1 MFNEKGEGMRERSER
16 ITNTA
21 RIAHDG
27 AERQRGEGMSETAPR
42 ESVSEWEHPRYSIGA
57 VAERSGLSR
66 DTLRW
71 YERIGLMDYIG
82 RDHTGKRRFSDRDL
96 EWLALIGRL
105 RTTGMSV
112 ADMVRYAELVRAGE
126 STFPERLAM
135 FQNTRSE
142 VLAKIDELHQ
152 TLAVLDYKIAVYEG
166 RAQAGRPA
174 AVIAHDSE
182 GIKV

>member
-1 MFNEKGEGMRERSER
+1 MGEAAL
-16 ITNTA
+16 N
-21 RIAHDG
+21 
-27 AERQRGEGMSETAPR
+27 QRG
-42 ESVSEWEHPRYSIGA
+42 VEWEQPRYSIGE

-82 RDHTGKRRFSDRDL
+82 RDHAGKRRFSNRDL

-112 ADMVRYAELVRAGE
+112 ADMVRYAELVREGE

-135 FQNTRSE
+135 FRKTRAE
-142 VLAKIDELHQ
+142 VLAKIDELQQ
-152 TLAVLDYKIAVYEG
+152 TVAVLDYKIDIYEG
-166 RAQAGRPA
+166 KAQLARPA
-174 AVIAHDSE
+174 TITVRDGE
-182 GIKV
+182 EIKV

>member
-1 MFNEKGEGMRERSER
+1 
-16 ITNTA
+16 
-21 RIAHDG
+21 
-27 AERQRGEGMSETAPR
+27 MSETASHG
-42 ESVSEWEHPRYSIGA
+42 SVSDDREQPRYSIGE
-57 VAERSGLSR
+57 VSERSGLSR

-112 ADMVRYAELVRAGE
+112 ADMVRYAELVRAGDA
-126 STFPERLAM
+126 TLPQRLAM
-135 FQNTRSE
+135 FRDTRAE
-142 VLAKIDELHQ
+142 VLAKIDELRQ
-152 TLAVLDYKIAVYEG
+152 TLAVLDRKIALYEG
-166 RAQAGRPA
+166 KSRAIEQAVGTTQ
-174 AVIAHDSE
+174 DTE

>member
-1 MFNEKGEGMRERSER
+1 
-16 ITNTA
+16 
-21 RIAHDG
+21 
-27 AERQRGEGMSETAPR
+27 MSETASHAGVSDDR
-42 ESVSEWEHPRYSIGA
+42 EQPRYSIGE
-57 VAERSGLSR
+57 VSERSGLSR

-112 ADMVRYAELVRAGE
+112 ADMLRYAELVRAGDA
-126 STFPERLAM
+126 TLQQRLAM
-135 FQNTRSE
+135 FRDTRAE
-142 VLAKIDELHQ
+142 VLAKIDELRQ
-152 TLAVLDYKIAVYEG
+152 TVAVLDHKIALYEG
-166 RAQAGRPA
+166 KTRAIEQA
-174 AVIAHDSE
+174 VVTTQDTE